1 MNFLKSNPFVSALA
15 GITILVCGVLF
26 FLASKGGAKYDEA
39 KAGFDESY
47 AAVQLSESIPLYP
60 KDENRDG
67 KRKALGEYRESISE
81 LSSLFDKY
89 RPGDIENNSP
99 QGFANSLKKASEEVS
114 KALESASCELPDK
127 FFLGFEGY
135 SDKLANKSATG
146 VLGYQL
152 NGIKHALLGLAEARP
167 SELIKIHR
175 EPIPE
180 ELNGKFKPDDP
191 NDVARNFAVEMT
203 FRGSE
208 ASARQFISYLGKTD
222 AYYYVVRCV
231 KIINEKG
238 VPPKV
243 SDAKFERDEPA
254 AAPAVA
260 NPFGDFNF
268 PGEDDAPV
276 EEPAVEAAVEA
287 ADGAPELEEV
297 DSSRILAQVLGSED
311 VVVFVRFDLSMFL
324 PSKELP
330 TP

>member
-39 KAGFDESY
+39 KPGFDKSY

-99 QGFANSLKKASEEVS
+99 QGFANSLKKASEETS

-180 ELNGKFKPDDP
+180 EVNGKFKPGP
-191 NDVARNFAVEMT
+191 NDIVRNFAVEMT

-208 ASARQFISYLGKTD
+208 ASARQFISYLGETD
-222 AYYYVVRCV
+222 PYYYVVRCV
-231 KIINEKG
+231 KIINEKD

-254 AAPAVA
+254 AAPAAA

>member
-135 SDKLANKSATG
+135 SDKLANKGATG

-152 NGIKHALLGLAEARP
+152 DGIKHALLGLAEARP

>member
-39 KAGFDESY
+39 KVGFDESY
-47 AAVQLSESIPLYP
+47 AVVQLSESIPLYP

-99 QGFANSLKKASEEVS
+99 QGFANSLKKASEEAS
-114 KALESASCELPDK
+114 KALESGSCELPDK

-135 SDKLANKSATG
+135 SEKLANKGATG
-146 VLGYQL
+146 ALGYQL
-152 NGIKHALLGLAEARP
+152 DGIKHALLGLAEARP

-180 ELNGKFKPDDP
+180 ERNKKFKPKP

-208 ASARQFISYLGKTD
+208 ASARQFISYLGETD
-222 AYYYVVRCV
+222 LYYYVVRCV
-231 KIINEKG
+231 KIINEKD

-254 AAPAVA
+254 AEPAVA

-276 EEPAVEAAVEA
+276 EEPAA
-287 ADGAPELEEV
+287 EEV
-297 DSSRILAQVLGSED
+297 DDAPEPEEVDTSRILAQVLGGEE

-324 PSKELP
+324 PSKALP

>member
-1 MNFLKSNPFVSALA
+1 MNFLKSIPFVTALA
-15 GITILVCGVLF
+15 GITILVCGVLL

-135 SDKLANKSATG
+135 SDKLANKGATG

-152 NGIKHALLGLAEARP
+152 DGIKHALLGLAEARP

>member
-26 FLASKGGAKYDEA
+26 FLASKGGAKYDKA
-39 KAGFDESY
+39 KAGFDKSY

-60 KDENRDG
+60 KDEDRDG

-99 QGFANSLKKASEEVS
+99 QGFANSLKKASEETS

-127 FFLGFEGY
+127 FFLGFEVY
-135 SDKLANKSATG
+135 SGKLANKSATG

-152 NGIKHALLGLAEARP
+152 NGIKHALLGLAGARP

-180 ELNGKFKPDDP
+180 ERNEKFKPGP
-191 NDVARNFAVEMT
+191 NDIARNFAVEMT

-208 ASARQFISYLGKTD
+208 ASARQFISYLGETD
-222 AYYYVVRCV
+222 PYYYVVRCV
-231 KIINEKG
+231 KIINEKD

-254 AAPAVA
+254 AAHAAA